1 MKCKFCSSSFNKE
14 VCSSFFQKCSHMLF
28 KAMVASLLNEVC
40 SQLFICGRIESCWI
54 GRGEEEFAQ

>member
-1 MKCKFCSSSFNKE
+1 
-14 VCSSFFQKCSHMLF
+14 MLV